1 MPRVK
6 VAPHPR
12 PLSIEGRGESE
23 LVGAAQVF
31 ADEFCLL
38 VLLPSP
44 LEAEGLGVRGLS
56 ANAPQLVI
64 LNPRQQIIPGR
75 LTQSEIGCFASYF
88 ASETS

>member
-1 MPRVK
+1 MSWWAR
-6 VAPHPR
+6 R
-12 PLSIEGRGESE
+12 
-23 LVGAAQVF
+23 VF

-44 LEAEGLGVRGLS
+44 LEGEGLGVRGLS

-64 LNPRQQIIPGR
+64 LNPRQQTIPGH

-88 ASETS
+88 ANDTS